1 MLQRL
6 RFFRAP
12 NSSFAHDSTIARSLR
27 GYLLVDF
34 FHAVQKR
41 RSLARPACLLS
52 IFLWITV
59 LPFPALYAQ
68 TSFDLVLKGGHVIDP
83 RNGIDA
89 VRDVAIKNHK
99 IAEVAEHIQAGAGV
113 KVVDVGG
120 LYVTPGL
127 VDIHVHVYAGTGERR
142 SYAGDH
148 GLYPDGF
155 TLRSGVTTA
164 VDAGSS
170 GWRNFPD
177 FKDRVIDR
185 SITRV
190 LAFINIVGSGMR
202 AGNYEQN
209 LGDMDAQATADQAL
223 KYPQVIVGIKTAHYD
238 GPEWTPVERA
248 VQAGTIA
255 NIPVMV
261 DFGTFR
267 PERPYEE
274 LVSNKLRPGDIS
286 THMYLDDV
294 PMLDATG
301 TVRPYLFAAR
311 KRGVIFDVG
320 HGGGSFLFRQAAPAV
335 RQGFVPDSISTDL
348 HNDSMNA
355 GMKDMLN
362 VMSKFLNL
370 GVSLDDVIRM
380 STSNPAHEI
389 KHDELGN
396 LSVGS
401 DADIAVLHLEKGNF
415 GFVDTFG
422 ARMAGTEKLVC
433 EMTVRDG
440 RVVWDLNGITRE
452 DWTRLGQYH
461 AQGSKVWDETIID
474 P

>member
-1 MLQRL
+1 LFTAFLPCLVLHGQ
-6 RFFRAP
+6 
-12 NSSFAHDSTIARSLR
+12 SS
-27 GYLLVDF
+27 Y
-34 FHAVQKR
+34 
-41 RSLARPACLLS
+41 
-52 IFLWITV
+52 
-59 LPFPALYAQ
+59 
-68 TSFDLVLKGGHVIDP
+68 DLVLKGGHVIDP
-83 RNGIDA
+83 KNGLDA
-89 VRDVAIKNHK
+89 VRDVAIRDHK
-99 IAEVAEHIQAGAGV
+99 IAAVAERIDASPGT
-113 KVVDVGG
+113 KVVDVTG

-127 VDIHVHVYAGTGERR
+127 VDIHVHVYASTGERH

-170 GWRNFPD
+170 GWKNFPD
-177 FKDRVIDR
+177 FKDHVIDR
-185 SITRV
+185 SITRI

-202 AGNYEQN
+202 PKYEQS
-209 LGDMDAQATADQAL
+209 LSEMDAQAAADQAL

-267 PERPYEE
+267 PERPYQE
-274 LVSNKLRPGDIS
+274 LVSSKLRAGDIS

-294 PMLDATG
+294 PMLDAQG
-301 TVRPYLFAAR
+301 KVFPYLFAAK

-320 HGGGSFLFRQAAPAV
+320 HGGGSFLFRQAAPAIQ
-335 RQGFVPDSISTDL
+335 QGFVPDSISTDL

-370 GVSLDDVIRM
+370 GVSFKDVIRM

-401 DADIAVLHLEKGNF
+401 DADVAVLHLEKGHF
-415 GFVDTFG
+415 GFVDTNG
-422 ARMAGTEKLVC
+422 ARMAGDEKLVC
-433 EMTVRDG
+433 ELTVRDG
-440 RVVWDLNGITRE
+440 KVVWDLNGITRE
-452 DWTRLGQYH
+452 DWTHLGHYQR
-461 AQGSKVWDETIID
+461 QGSPVWDRTIID

>member
-1 MLQRL
+1 MDLC
-6 RFFRAP
+6 
-12 NSSFAHDSTIARSLR
+12 RSR
-27 GYLLVDF
+27 VPQILVF
-34 FHAVQKR
+34 
-41 RSLARPACLLS
+41 LALLS
-52 IFLWITV
+52 SSTLQGQ
-59 LPFPALYAQ
+59 ASY
-68 TSFDLVLKGGHVIDP
+68 DLVLKGGHVIDP
-83 RNGIDA
+83 KNEVDA
-89 VRDVAIKNHK
+89 IRDVAIKDHK
-99 IAEVAEHIQAGAGV
+99 IAAVAEHIQAAPGE
-113 KVVDVGG
+113 KVVDVTG

-127 VDIHVHVYAGTGERR
+127 VDIHVHAYAGTGEPH

-148 GLYPDGF
+148 SVYPDGF

-170 GWRNFPD
+170 GWKNFPD
-177 FKDRVIDR
+177 FKERVIDR

-190 LAFINIVGSGMR
+190 LAFINIVGAGMR
-202 AGNYEQN
+202 PRYEQN
-209 LGDMDAQATADQAL
+209 LDEMDAQAAAAEAL
-223 KYPQVIVGIKTAHYD
+223 KYPQIIVGIKTAHYD
-238 GPEWTPVERA
+238 GPEWTPVEHA

-274 LVSNKLRPGDIS
+274 LVSSKLRPGDIS

-294 PMLDATG
+294 PMLDAQG
-301 TVRPYLFAAR
+301 KVQPYLFAAK

-320 HGGGSFLFRQAAPAV
+320 HGGGSFIFRQAAPAI
-335 RQGFVPDSISTDL
+335 QQHFVPDSISTDL
-348 HNDSMNA
+348 HNDSMNS

-362 VMSKFLNL
+362 VMSKLLNL

-401 DADIAVLHLEKGNF
+401 DADVAVLNLEKGHY
-415 GFVDTFG
+415 GFVDTYG
-422 ARMAGTEKLVC
+422 ARMAGDEKLVC
-433 EMTVRDG
+433 ELTVRDG

-452 DWTRLGQYH
+452 DWTHLGHYRT
-461 AQGSKVWDETIID
+461 QGSRVWDRTIID

>member
-1 MLQRL
+1 
-6 RFFRAP
+6 
-12 NSSFAHDSTIARSLR
+12 
-27 GYLLVDF
+27 VDF

-99 IAEVAEHIQAGAGV
+99 IAEVAEHIQAGARV

-422 ARMAGTEKLVC
+422 ERMAGTEKLVC

>member
-1 MLQRL
+1 VILPHSRWNDSGCAFVDTLAWSQEEYFIVEFFHAFRKQPGVAFPTRLL
-6 RFFRAP
+6 RFFLLIALAP
-12 NSSFAHDSTIARSLR
+12 CS
-27 GYLLVDF
+27 
-34 FHAVQKR
+34 
-41 RSLARPACLLS
+41 
-52 IFLWITV
+52 
-59 LPFPALYAQ
+59 ALQAQ
-68 TSFDLVLKGGHVIDP
+68 PSYDLVLKGGHVIDP
-83 RNGIDA
+83 KNGIDA
-89 VRDVAIKNHK
+89 IRDVAIKDHK
-99 IAEVAEHIQAGAGV
+99 IAEVAEHIQAGSGA
-113 KVVDVGG
+113 KVVDVTGF
-120 LYVTPGL
+120 YVTPGL
-127 VDIHVHVYAGTGERR
+127 VDIHVHAYAGTGERH

-170 GWRNFPD
+170 GWKNFPD

-185 SITRV
+185 SITRI

-202 AGNYEQN
+202 PKYEQDLN
-209 LGDMDAQATADQAL
+209 EMDAQAAAAQAL

-248 VQAGTIA
+248 VEAGKIA

-286 THMYLDDV
+286 THMYLDSV
-294 PMLDATG
+294 PMLDAQG
-301 TVRPYLFAAR
+301 KIRPYLLEAR

-320 HGGGSFLFRQAAPAV
+320 HGGGSFLFRQAAPAI

-355 GMKDMLN
+355 GMKDILN

-370 GVSLDDVIRM
+370 GVSLDAVIRM

-401 DADIAVLHLEKGNF
+401 DADVAVLHLEKGRF
-415 GFVDTFG
+415 GFVDSYG
-422 ARMAGTEKLVC
+422 ARMVGDEKLVC
-433 EMTVRDG
+433 ELTVRDG
-440 RVVWDLNGITRE
+440 QVVWDLNGITRE
-452 DWTRLGQYH
+452 DWKRLGNYQT
-461 AQGSKVWDETIID
+461 QGSKVWDRTIID

>member
-1 MLQRL
+1 MI
-6 RFFRAP
+6 F
-12 NSSFAHDSTIARSLR
+12 
-27 GYLLVDF
+27 LLIGF
-34 FHAVQKR
+34 
-41 RSLARPACLLS
+41 LLS
-52 IFLWITV
+52 PV
-59 LPFPALYAQ
+59 LHGQSSY
-68 TSFDLVLKGGHVIDP
+68 DLVLKGGHVIDP
-83 RNGIDA
+83 KNGIDGI
-89 VRDVAIKNHK
+89 RDVAIKDHK
-99 IAEVAEHIQAGAGV
+99 IAEVAEHIQAAPGA
-113 KVVDVGG
+113 KVVDVAG

-127 VDIHVHVYAGTGERR
+127 VDIHVHVYASTGERH

-155 TLRSGVTTA
+155 TLRTGVTTA

-170 GWRNFPD
+170 GWKNFPD
-177 FKDRVIDR
+177 FKDHVIDR
-185 SITRV
+185 SITRI
-190 LAFINIVGSGMR
+190 LAFINIVGAGMR
-202 AGNYEQN
+202 PKYEQN
-209 LGDMDAQATADQAL
+209 LDEMDAQAAADAAM

-267 PERPYEE
+267 PERPYQE

-294 PMLDATG
+294 PMLDAQG
-301 TVRPYLFAAR
+301 KVQPYLFAAR

-320 HGGGSFLFRQAAPAV
+320 HGGGSFLFRQAAPAI
-335 RQGFVPDSISTDL
+335 RQGFVPNSISTDL
-348 HNDSMNA
+348 HNDSMNS

-370 GVSLDDVIRM
+370 GIPLDDVIRM

-401 DADIAVLHLEKGNF
+401 DADVAVLNLEKGRF

-422 ARMAGTEKLVC
+422 ARMLGDQKLVC
-433 EMTVRDG
+433 ELTVRDG

-452 DWTRLGQYH
+452 DWTGLGHYQT
-461 AQGSKVWDETIID
+461 QGSRVWDQTILD

>member
-1 MLQRL
+1 VL
-6 RFFRAP
+6 
-12 NSSFAHDSTIARSLR
+12 
-27 GYLLVDF
+27 LLVF
-34 FHAVQKR
+34 LPSC
-41 RSLARPACLLS
+41 SLHGQPS
-52 IFLWITV
+52 
-59 LPFPALYAQ
+59 Y
-68 TSFDLVLKGGHVIDP
+68 DLVLKGGHVIDP
-83 RNGIDA
+83 KNGIDA
-89 VRDVAIKNHK
+89 VRDVAIKDHK
-99 IAEVAEHIQAGAGV
+99 IAEVAEHIQAGPAA
-113 KVVDVGG
+113 KVVDVSGF
-120 LYVTPGL
+120 YVTPGL

-170 GWRNFPD
+170 GWKNFPD

-185 SITRV
+185 SITRI
-190 LAFINIVGSGMR
+190 LAFINIVASGMR
-202 AGNYEQN
+202 PKYEQN
-209 LGDMDAQATADQAL
+209 LDEMDAQAAAAQAL

-294 PMLDATG
+294 PMLDG
-301 TVRPYLFAAR
+301 QGEVRSYLFEAR
-311 KRGVIFDVG
+311 KRGIIFDVG
-320 HGGGSFLFRQAAPAV
+320 HGGGSFIFRQAAPAI
-335 RQGFVPDSISTDL
+335 RQRFVPDSISTDL

-370 GVSLDDVIRM
+370 GVPLDDVIRM

-396 LSVGS
+396 LSLGA
-401 DADIAVLHLEKGNF
+401 DADIAVLHLEKGHF
-415 GFVDTFG
+415 GFVDTYG
-422 ARMAGTEKLVC
+422 ARMLGDEKLIC
-433 EMTVRDG
+433 ELTVRDG
-440 RVVWDLNGITRE
+440 QVVWDLDGITRE

-461 AQGSKVWDETIID
+461 TQGSKVWDHTIID

>member
-1 MLQRL
+1 
-6 RFFRAP
+6 
-12 NSSFAHDSTIARSLR
+12 
-27 GYLLVDF
+27 VDF
-34 FHAVQKR
+34 FSAVRKQ
-41 RSLARPACLLS
+41 AAYAGPAHLPKILLL
-52 IFLWITV
+52 IAL
-59 LPFPALYAQ
+59 LPFSASYAQ
-68 TSFDLVLKGGHVIDP
+68 QSYDLVLKGGHVIDP

-89 VRDVAIKNHK
+89 VRDVAIRDHK
-99 IAEVAEHIQAGAGV
+99 IAEVAEHIQAGPGA
-113 KVVDVGG
+113 KVVDVTG
-120 LYVTPGL
+120 LYVIPGL
-127 VDIHVHVYAGTGERR
+127 VDIHVHVYAGSGERH
-142 SYAGDH
+142 SYVGDH

-170 GWRNFPD
+170 GWKNFPD
-177 FKDRVIDR
+177 FKDKVIDR
-185 SITRV
+185 SITRI

-202 AGNYEQN
+202 PKYEQN
-209 LGDMDAQATADQAL
+209 LDEMDAQAAAAQAL

-267 PERPYEE
+267 PQRPYQE
-274 LVSNKLRPGDIS
+274 LVSSKLRPGDIS
-286 THMYLDDV
+286 THMYLEDV
-294 PMLDATG
+294 PMLDADG
-301 TVRPYLFAAR
+301 KVQPYLFAAR

-320 HGGGSFLFRQAAPAV
+320 HGGGSFLFRQAEPAV

-348 HNDSMNA
+348 HNDSMNS

-389 KHDELGN
+389 KHDELGS
-396 LSVGS
+396 LSVGA
-401 DADIAVLHLEKGNF
+401 DADVAVLQLEKGKF
-415 GFVDTFG
+415 GFVDTNG
-422 ARMAGTEKLVC
+422 ARMAGNEKLTC
-433 EMTVRDG
+433 ELTVRDG
-440 RVVWDLNGITRE
+440 RVVWDLNGISRE
-452 DWTRLGQYH
+452 DWTGLGHYSR
-461 AQGSKVWDETIID
+461 QGSPVWDGTIID

>member
-1 MLQRL
+1 M
-6 RFFRAP
+6 
-12 NSSFAHDSTIARSLR
+12 
-27 GYLLVDF
+27 DF
-34 FHAVQKR
+34 FSAVRKQAANAGPSCLPKVLLLIALLPSSASHAQP
-41 RSLARPACLLS
+41 S
-52 IFLWITV
+52 
-59 LPFPALYAQ
+59 Y
-68 TSFDLVLKGGHVIDP
+68 DLVLKGGHVIDP

-89 VRDVAIKNHK
+89 VRDVAIKDHR
-99 IAEVAEHIQAGAGV
+99 IAEVAEHIQAGPGA
-113 KVVDVGG
+113 KVIDVTG

-127 VDIHVHVYAGTGERR
+127 VDIHVHVYAGSGERH
-142 SYAGDH
+142 SYVGDH

-170 GWRNFPD
+170 GWKNFPD
-177 FKDRVIDR
+177 FKDKVIDR
-185 SITRV
+185 SITRI

-202 AGNYEQN
+202 PKYEQN
-209 LGDMDAQATADQAL
+209 LDEMDAQAAAAEAL

-267 PERPYEE
+267 PQRPYQE
-274 LVSNKLRPGDIS
+274 LVSSKLRPGDIS
-286 THMYLDDV
+286 THMYLEDV
-294 PMLDATG
+294 PMLDADG
-301 TVRPYLFAAR
+301 KVRPYLFAAR
-311 KRGVIFDVG
+311 RRGVIFDVG
-320 HGGGSFLFRQAAPAV
+320 HGGGSFLFRQAAPAI

-348 HNDSMNA
+348 HNDSMNS

-370 GVSLDDVIRM
+370 GVSLDEVIRM

-401 DADIAVLHLEKGNF
+401 DADVAVLQLEKGKF
-415 GFVDTFG
+415 GFVDTNG
-422 ARMAGTEKLVC
+422 ARMAGSEKLTC
-433 EMTVRDG
+433 ELTVRDG
-440 RVVWDLNGITRE
+440 RVVWDLNGISRE
-452 DWTRLGQYH
+452 DWTGLGHYSR
-461 AQGSKVWDETIID
+461 QGSPVWDGTIID

>member
-1 MLQRL
+1 M
-6 RFFRAP
+6 
-12 NSSFAHDSTIARSLR
+12 
-27 GYLLVDF
+27 DF
-34 FHAVQKR
+34 FSAVRKQAANAGPSCLPKVLLLIALLPSSASHAQP
-41 RSLARPACLLS
+41 S
-52 IFLWITV
+52 
-59 LPFPALYAQ
+59 Y
-68 TSFDLVLKGGHVIDP
+68 DLVLKGGHVIDP

-89 VRDVAIKNHK
+89 VRDVAIKDHR
-99 IAEVAEHIQAGAGV
+99 IAEVAEHIQAGPGA
-113 KVVDVGG
+113 KVIDVTG

-127 VDIHVHVYAGTGERR
+127 VDIHVHVYAGSGERH
-142 SYAGDH
+142 SYVGDH

-170 GWRNFPD
+170 GWKNFPD
-177 FKDRVIDR
+177 FKDKVIDR
-185 SITRV
+185 SITRI

-202 AGNYEQN
+202 PKYEQN
-209 LGDMDAQATADQAL
+209 LDEMDAQAAAAEAL

-267 PERPYEE
+267 PQRPYQE
-274 LVSNKLRPGDIS
+274 LVSSKLRPGDIS
-286 THMYLDDV
+286 THMYLEDV
-294 PMLDATG
+294 PMLDADG
-301 TVRPYLFAAR
+301 KVRPYLFAAR
-311 KRGVIFDVG
+311 RRGMIFDVG
-320 HGGGSFLFRQAAPAV
+320 HGGGSFLFRQAAPAI

-348 HNDSMNA
+348 HNDSMNS

-370 GVSLDDVIRM
+370 GVSLDEVIRM

-401 DADIAVLHLEKGNF
+401 DADVAVLQPGEG
-415 GFVDTFG
+415 
-422 ARMAGTEKLVC
+422 
-433 EMTVRDG
+433 
-440 RVVWDLNGITRE
+440 
-452 DWTRLGQYH
+452 
-461 AQGSKVWDETIID
+461 KVWVRGYKRGAHGRQ
-474 P
+474 

>member
-1 MLQRL
+1 MHFHSRGSARWLRLFLLFALTPASTLVGQAAYDLLLQ
-6 RFFRAP
+6 
-12 NSSFAHDSTIARSLR
+12 
-27 GYLLVDF
+27 
-34 FHAVQKR
+34 
-41 RSLARPACLLS
+41 
-52 IFLWITV
+52 
-59 LPFPALYAQ
+59 
-68 TSFDLVLKGGHVIDP
+68 GGHVIDP

-89 VRDVAIKNHK
+89 VRDVAIKDHK
-99 IAEVAEHIQAGAGV
+99 IAAVAEHIQPGTAA
-113 KVVDVGG
+113 KVVDVSG

-142 SYAGDH
+142 AYAGDH
-148 GLYPDGF
+148 SLYPDGF

-164 VDAGSS
+164 ADAGSS

-185 SITRV
+185 SITRIF
-190 LAFINIVGSGMR
+190 AFLNIVGNGMR
-202 AGNYEQN
+202 AGGYEQD
-209 LGDMDAQATADQAL
+209 LADMDANAAAQQAL

-238 GPEWTPVERA
+238 GPEWTPVEHA

-267 PERPYEE
+267 PERPYQD
-274 LVSNKLRPGDIS
+274 LVTKKLRPGDIS

-294 PMLDATG
+294 PMLDASG
-301 TVRPYLFAAR
+301 KVEPYLFAAR

-320 HGGGSFLFRQAAPAV
+320 HGGGSFLFRQAAPAISH
-335 RQGFVPDSISTDL
+335 GFIPDSISTDL

-370 GVSLDDVIRM
+370 GIPLSEVIRM
-380 STSNPAHEI
+380 STANPAHEI

-401 DADIAVLHLEKGNF
+401 DADVAVFHLEKGHF

-422 ARMAGTEKLVC
+422 ARLEGNKKLTC
-433 EMTVRDG
+433 ELTIRDG
-440 RVVWDLNGITRE
+440 RVVWDLNGLTRE
-452 DWTRLGQYH
+452 DWKQLGHYH
-461 AQGSKVWDETIID
+461 QQGSPIWDRTILD

>member
-1 MLQRL
+1 MDLCRSHVPQIL
-6 RFFRAP
+6 VFLAVL
-12 NSSFAHDSTIARSLR
+12 SSSAL
-27 GYLLVDF
+27 
-34 FHAVQKR
+34 HAQA
-41 RSLARPACLLS
+41 S
-52 IFLWITV
+52 
-59 LPFPALYAQ
+59 Y
-68 TSFDLVLKGGHVIDP
+68 DLVLKGGHVIDP
-83 RNGIDA
+83 KNEVDA
-89 VRDVAIKNHK
+89 IRDVAIKDHK
-99 IAEVAEHIQAGAGV
+99 IAAIAEHIQAAPGG
-113 KVVDVGG
+113 KVVDVTG

-127 VDIHVHVYAGTGERR
+127 VDIHVHAYAGTGEAH

-148 GLYPDGF
+148 SVYPDGF
-155 TLRSGVTTA
+155 TFRSGVTTA

-170 GWRNFPD
+170 GWKNFPD

-190 LAFINIVGSGMR
+190 LAFINIVGAGMR
-202 AGNYEQN
+202 PRYEQN
-209 LGDMDAQATADQAL
+209 LDEMDAQAAAAEAL
-223 KYPQVIVGIKTAHYD
+223 KYPQIIVGIKTAHYD
-238 GPEWTPVERA
+238 GPEWTPVEHA

-294 PMLDATG
+294 PMLDAQG
-301 TVRPYLFAAR
+301 KVQPYLFAAK

-320 HGGGSFLFRQAAPAV
+320 HGGGSFIFRQAAPAI
-335 RQGFVPDSISTDL
+335 RQHFVPDSISTDL
-348 HNDSMNA
+348 HNDSMNS

-362 VMSKFLNL
+362 VMSKLLNL

-401 DADIAVLHLEKGNF
+401 DADVAVLNLEKGHY
-415 GFVDTFG
+415 GFVDTYG
-422 ARMAGTEKLVC
+422 ARMAGDEKLVC
-433 EMTVRDG
+433 ELTVRDG

-452 DWTRLGQYH
+452 DWTTLGRYH
-461 AQGSKVWDETIID
+461 TQGSKVWDHTIID

>member
-1 MLQRL
+1 
-6 RFFRAP
+6 
-12 NSSFAHDSTIARSLR
+12 
-27 GYLLVDF
+27 VDF
-34 FHAVQKR
+34 FHAVRKQ
-41 RSLARPACLLS
+41 RSLGGPARLLK
-52 IFLWITV
+52 ILLLIAL
-59 LPFPALYAQ
+59 LPSSALHAQ
-68 TSFDLVLKGGHVIDP
+68 PSYDLVLKGGHVIDP
-83 RNGIDA
+83 KNGIDA
-89 VRDVAIKNHK
+89 VRDVAIKDHK
-99 IAEVAEHIQAGAGV
+99 IAEVAEHIQAGAGA
-113 KVVDVGG
+113 KVVDVSG

-127 VDIHVHVYAGTGERR
+127 VDIHVHVYAGTGERH

-148 GLYPDGF
+148 GVYPDGF

-170 GWRNFPD
+170 GWKNFPD

-185 SITRV
+185 SITRI

-202 AGNYEQN
+202 PKYEQN
-209 LGDMDAQATADQAL
+209 LGEMDAEAAAAQAL

-267 PERPYEE
+267 PARPYEE

-286 THMYLDDV
+286 THMYLDEV
-294 PMLDATG
+294 PMLDADG
-301 TVRPYLFAAR
+301 KVRPYLFEAR
-311 KRGVIFDVG
+311 KRGVTFDVG
-320 HGGGSFLFRQAAPAV
+320 HGGGSFLFRQAAPAI

-348 HNDSMNA
+348 HNDSMDA

-401 DADIAVLHLEKGNF
+401 DADVAVLHLEKGHF
-415 GFVDTFG
+415 GFVDTYG
-422 ARMAGTEKLVC
+422 ARMAGNEKLIC
-433 EMTVRDG
+433 ELTVRDG

-461 AQGSKVWDETIID
+461 QQGSPLWDHTIID

>member
-1 MLQRL
+1 VLL
-6 RFFRAP
+6 FAFLP
-12 NSSFAHDSTIARSLR
+12 SSSLH
-27 GYLLVDF
+27 GQPSY
-34 FHAVQKR
+34 
-41 RSLARPACLLS
+41 
-52 IFLWITV
+52 
-59 LPFPALYAQ
+59 
-68 TSFDLVLKGGHVIDP
+68 DLVLKGGHVIDP
-83 RNGIDA
+83 KNGIDA
-89 VRDVAIKNHK
+89 VRDVAIKDHK
-99 IAEVAEHIQAGAGV
+99 IAEVAEHIQAGPGA
-113 KVVDVGG
+113 KVVDVSGF
-120 LYVTPGL
+120 YVTPGL

-148 GLYPDGF
+148 GIYPDGF

-170 GWRNFPD
+170 GWKNFPD

-185 SITRV
+185 SITRI

-202 AGNYEQN
+202 PKYEQDLN
-209 LGDMDAQATADQAL
+209 EMDAQAAAAQAL

-248 VQAGTIA
+248 VQAGTMA

-294 PMLDATG
+294 PMLYG
-301 TVRPYLFAAR
+301 QGKVRSYLFEAR

-320 HGGGSFLFRQAAPAV
+320 HGGGSFIFRQAAPAIQ
-335 RQGFVPDSISTDL
+335 QGFVPDSISTDL

-362 VMSKFLNL
+362 VMSKVLNL
-370 GVSLDDVIRM
+370 GVPLDDVIRM

-396 LSVGS
+396 LSPGA
-401 DADIAVLHLEKGNF
+401 DADVAVLHLEKGHF
-415 GFVDTFG
+415 GFVDTYG
-422 ARMAGTEKLVC
+422 ARMLGDEKLIC
-433 EMTVRDG
+433 ELTVRDG
-440 RVVWDLNGITRE
+440 QVVWDLNGITRE

-461 AQGSKVWDETIID
+461 TQGSRVWDHTIID

>member
-1 MLQRL
+1 
-6 RFFRAP
+6 
-12 NSSFAHDSTIARSLR
+12 
-27 GYLLVDF
+27 VDF
-34 FHAVQKR
+34 FSAVRKQAAYAGPARLPKVLLLITLLPSSLLHAQ
-41 RSLARPACLLS
+41 SS
-52 IFLWITV
+52 
-59 LPFPALYAQ
+59 Y
-68 TSFDLVLKGGHVIDP
+68 DLVLKGGHVIDP
-83 RNGIDA
+83 KNGIDA
-89 VRDVAIKNHK
+89 VRDVAIKDHK
-99 IAEVAEHIQAGAGV
+99 IAEVAEHIQPGPGA
-113 KVVDVGG
+113 KVVDVTG

-127 VDIHVHVYAGTGERR
+127 VDIHVHVYAGTGERH
-142 SYAGDH
+142 SYVGDH
-148 GLYPDGF
+148 GVYPDGF

-170 GWRNFPD
+170 GWRNFTD
-177 FKDRVIDR
+177 FKDKVIDR
-185 SITRV
+185 SITRI

-202 AGNYEQN
+202 PQYEQN
-209 LGDMDAQATADQAL
+209 LSEMDAQAAAAQAL

-294 PMLDATG
+294 PMLDAQG
-301 TVRPYLFAAR
+301 KVRPYLFEAR

-320 HGGGSFLFRQAAPAV
+320 HGGGSFIFRQAAPAIQQ
-335 RQGFVPDSISTDL
+335 RFVPDSISTDL

-362 VMSKFLNL
+362 VMSKLLNL
-370 GVSLDDVIRM
+370 GVSLNDVIRM

-396 LSVGS
+396 LSLGS
-401 DADIAVLHLEKGNF
+401 DADVAVLHLEKGHF
-415 GFVDTFG
+415 GFVDTYG
-422 ARMAGTEKLVC
+422 ARMVGDEKLIC
-433 EMTVRDG
+433 ELTVRDG

-452 DWTRLGQYH
+452 DWTGLGHYH
-461 AQGSKVWDETIID
+461 LQGSPVWDRTIID